1 MQTPDV
7 INHRTLSKECL
18 SRASTFEWSLNS
30 RISLAK
36 MFQFHYWVEQWNIH
50 VQAGFRS
57 RAARHSTRTGWSLS
71 DRTNVAA
78 RQRCMAS
85 ISNRWTNQQKINR
98 KNAECLF
105 HLFSCVFFLLLSSLC
120 AFMNTKID
128 ISNCLLLLL
137 LPFRSNASGV
147 HRCVAPLFHLKH
159 RLPVIVVHV
168 SFPQHSGAIWKCHK
182 KNETE

>member
-105 HLFSCVFFLLLSSLC
+105 HLFSCVFFC
-120 AFMNTKID
+120 
-128 ISNCLLLLL
+128 CCC
-137 LPFRSNASGV
+137 R
-147 HRCVAPLFHLKH
+147 RCVLLWTLKLTFRIVSCCCCCHSAQMH
-159 RLPVIVVHV
+159 RVYIAV
-168 SFPQHSGAIWKCHK
+168 SPHCFI
-182 KNETE
+182 